1 MPIPTSALSPSS
13 LSYLAFVLV
22 VLAVYYL
29 VAPRA
34 QTVILWTASLLLC
47 AAWNPSFAL
56 VILASSLL
64 NHAFAR
70 AIGRRERAQR
80 RWLYAGIAI
89 NLFGLFVFKYL
100 APAAVLTGQLLHR
113 FGLGSGSI
121 EFDILQPIGIS
132 FYTLQA
138 ISYLLDVYR
147 RQVTPNRSY
156 MEVAVYLA
164 YFPKLLAGP
173 IQRAGGFFTQ
183 LHQPRVLDNERLSGA
198 VVKIVVGLVRKLVL
212 ADAVL
217 RLIPMTH
224 FSEPSSF
231 TAPVLLFWWL
241 VYAFVIYNDFAG
253 YTSIA
258 RGVSELF
265 GIDLSPNFSQ
275 PFFSTGYMDFW
286 NRWHISLSHWLRDY
300 IYLPLSRALLR
311 RHPSGRYLPNLVVP
325 PLVTML
331 LSGLWHGGAPH
342 FVLWGLLQGALQALE
357 RVHRS
362 RVRLTST
369 RPPRWRLLL
378 TTAATLVTLVLVS
391 VPFLLG
397 VPETLKF
404 WATLWNW
411 SSSGGLTLAA
421 AARPGL
427 AILLSLG
434 MDLAQG
440 PRGDETGWLRRGR
453 SIRTAALAGA
463 LLLLFLATRQAAPA
477 PFIYQEF

>member
-1 MPIPTSALSPSS
+1 MPIPTSALSPTS
-13 LSYLAFVLV
+13 LSYLGLVLV

-34 QTVILWTASLLLC
+34 QTVVLWAASLLLS
-47 AAWNPSFAL
+47 AAWNPYFAL

-64 NHAFAR
+64 NYGFAL
-70 AIGRRERAQR
+70 AIEGGSPARR
-80 RWLYAGIAI
+80 RWLYAGIAA
-89 NLFGLFVFKYL
+89 NLLGLFVFKYL
-100 APAAVLTGQLLHR
+100 SPTAALTGQVLNR
-113 FGLGSGSI
+113 FGVGPGSI

-147 RQVTPNRSY
+147 RQVTANRSY
-156 MEVAVYLA
+156 IEVSVYLA

-173 IQRAGGFFTQ
+173 IERAGGFFSQ
-183 LHQPRVLDNERLSGA
+183 LQQPRVLDNERLAGA

-217 RLIPMTH
+217 RVIPLSRL
-224 FSEPSSF
+224 SEPSSS
-231 TAPVLLFWWL
+231 TAPDLLFWWL
-241 VYAFVIYNDFAG
+241 VYAFVVYNDFAG

-265 GIDLSPNFSQ
+265 AIDLSLNFSQ

-342 FVLWGLLQGALQALE
+342 FVLWGLLNGTLQALE
-357 RVHRS
+357 RVYRS
-362 RVRLTST
+362 RIRATST
-369 RPPRWRLLL
+369 RPPRWRLVLS
-378 TTAATLVTLVLVS
+378 TAGTLVTLVLLS

-397 VPETLKF
+397 VPESLKF
-404 WATLWNW
+404 WAAMWDW
-411 SSSGGLTLAA
+411 SSPGGLTLAA
-421 AARPGL
+421 AARPVL

-434 MDLAQG
+434 MDLAER
-440 PRGDETGWLRRGR
+440 PRGDETGWLQRGR
-453 SIRTAALAGA
+453 SIQTAALAAA